1 MLQSAHFEVGQ
12 VLDPALGPG
21 VARHPEL
28 GEPAAR
34 HQHRAA
40 LGDGAG
46 VPEDRSDVVMI
57 L

>member
-12 VLDPALGPG
+12 VLDPALGLG
-21 VARHPEL
+21 VARRPEL
-28 GEPAAR
+28 GEPAPS

-46 VPEDRSDVVMI
+46 VPGDMRVM
-57 L
+57 